1 LREDFVED
9 FVEDLVEDFVEYF
22 AGKTPGS
29 PILLGRES
37 IGLR

>member
-9 FVEDLVEDFVEYF
+9 FVEYSVEYF

-29 PILLGRES
+29 PLVLGRES

>member
-9 FVEDLVEDFVEYF
+9 FVEDSVEYF

-29 PILLGRES
+29 PLVLGRES

>member
-9 FVEDLVEDFVEYF
+9 FVEDSVEYF
-22 AGKTPGS
+22 AEKTPGS
-29 PILLGRES
+29 PLILGRES